1 MTDEEILPEKENKEE
16 GEPDESGDKDPE
28 TKTFTQEEV
37 NEIVKKRLSKFYN
50 RYGVEGKDE
59 LDTMVGKSQAYGV
72 LEERYNTASEE
83 LRNTKQELMF
93 IKNDIDT
100 NKYSDVQAYFSG
112 KGIELTPENLEDEL
126 ANHNEWKKKV
136 AEVKK
141 MGSDAQKEQPGVDE
155 KSMAARLFGFNH
167 FVK

>member
-1 MTDEEILPEKENKEE
+1 MTDEEILPEKEKKEKEE
-16 GEPDESGDKDPE
+16 PVESGDKDPE
-28 TKTFTQEEV
+28 AKTFTQEEV

-72 LEERYNTASEE
+72 LEERYNTTNEE
-83 LRNTKQELMF
+83 LRNAKQELMF
-93 IKNDIDT
+93 IKSDIDT
-100 NKYSDVQAYFSG
+100 DKYSDVQAYFSG
-112 KGIELTPENLEDEL
+112 KGIDITQENLEAEL

-141 MGSDAQKEQPGVDE
+141 IGPDDKQGQSGVDE
-155 KSMAARLFGFNH
+155 KSMAARLFGLNH

>member
-1 MTDEEILPEKENKEE
+1 MTDEEILPEEEENEE
-16 GEPDESGDKDPE
+16 EEHVEPGDKE
-28 TKTFTQEEV
+28 SEAKTFTQEEV
-37 NEIVKKRLSKFYN
+37 NDIVKKRLNKFYN

-83 LRNTKQELMF
+83 LRNAKQELMF
-93 IKNDIDT
+93 IKSGIDT
-100 NKYSDVQAYFSG
+100 DKYSDVQAYFSG
-112 KGIELTPENLEDEL
+112 KGIDITQENLEAEL
-126 ANHNEWKKKV
+126 ANHREWKKKV

-141 MGSDAQKEQPGVDE
+141 IGPDNKQEQPGPDE
-155 KSMAARLFGFNH
+155 KSMAAKLFGLNY